1 MSTTFGLFNTS
12 IMGMAAQADALANIS
27 ENIANVNTVGYKEA
41 TTHFLTVLN
50 GFESGGEFGGGVAT
64 RSCYQIDAQGGLQR
78 TSSSTDLAI
87 KGNGFF
93 VVSDASGATF
103 LTRAGSFV
111 PDAQGRLVNAAG
123 YYLMGF
129 DAKDSP
135 APSATD
141 ALTGMTIVRVRS
153 DKLIAN
159 PSTKGV
165 LSANLPAGASITPAA
180 NLPSTNSAS
189 AAYSAKT
196 SLTTYDNLGA
206 RIVLDIYYTKT
217 ASNTWEMAVYNS
229 ADAAAAGGFPYSSG
243 PLATQTMT
251 FDPGNGDILSG
262 SAATVPIPGGAS
274 MALDLRDTTQLGT
287 EFVVIDTQV
296 DGNAAG
302 AICQIQLGSDGLLTY
317 LLDNGQSM
325 SAYKIWLADVDSPTN
340 LSALSGNVYAA
351 NSDSGEVFLGSARSG
366 AFGSIESSALEN
378 STVDLAT
385 ELSSMIVAQR
395 AFTANSQVFQVAS
408 DVLQVLTNLK

>member
-1 MSTTFGLFNTS
+1 MGTTFGLFNTS
-12 IMGMAAQADALANIS
+12 IMGMAAQANALANIS
-27 ENIANVNTVGYKEA
+27 ENIANANTVGYKEA

-50 GFESGGEFGGGVAT
+50 GFESGEEFGGGVAT
-64 RSCYQIDAQGGLQR
+64 KSRYQIDAQGGLQR

-93 VVSDASGATF
+93 VVSDGSGATF

-141 ALTGMTIVRVRS
+141 ALSGMTVVRVRT

-159 PSTKGV
+159 PSTNGV

-196 SLTTYDNLGA
+196 SMTTYDNLGA
-206 RIVLDIYYTKT
+206 RIVLDVYYTKS
-217 ASNTWEMAVYNS
+217 AANTWEMAVYNS
-229 ADAAAAGGFPYSSG
+229 ADAAAGGFPYSSG

-251 FDPGNGDILSG
+251 FDPANGDILSG

-274 MALDLRDTTQLGT
+274 MSLDLLNTTQLGSA
-287 EFVVIDTQV
+287 FVVIDTKV

-302 AICQIQLGSDGLLTY
+302 AIRQIQIGSDGLLTF
-317 LLDNGQSM
+317 LLDSGQSIP
-325 SAYKIWLADVDSPTN
+325 AYKIWLADVDSPTN

-351 NSDSGEVFLGSARSG
+351 NSDSGEVFLGSAKTGS
-366 AFGSIESSALEN
+366 FGSIESSALEN